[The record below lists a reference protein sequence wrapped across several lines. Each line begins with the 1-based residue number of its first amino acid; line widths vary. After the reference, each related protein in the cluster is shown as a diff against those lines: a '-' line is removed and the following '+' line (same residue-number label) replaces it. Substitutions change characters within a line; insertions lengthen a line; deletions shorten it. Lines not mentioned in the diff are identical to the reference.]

1 MSKKP
6 DHGEKHRKE
15 HPTENKRRGNPANL
29 RPPWKKGQSGNP
41 GGRPKG
47 SVNLT
52 NRLRAAL
59 SKNDGQLADIVV
71 KKLIHEAA
79 KGKFNHLHEIFD
91 RIDGKVTQRIE
102 IEATIEETKREFI
115 QAAERVLDERS
126 YSALLSELARVSAAR
141 AIAAEGVVH

>member
-1 MSKKP
+1 MPKDSKP
-6 DHGEKHRKE
+6 EKQAKKLAKGASPRSGFVPPKE
-15 HPTENKRRGNPANL
+15 HR
-29 RPPWKKGQSGNP
+29 WKKGQSGNP

-141 AIAAEGVVH
+141 AIEAEGVVH

>member
-1 MSKKP
+1 MPKDSKP
-6 DHGEKHRKE
+6 EKQAKQHAKGASPRS
-15 HPTENKRRGNPANL
+15 GMV
-29 RPPWKKGQSGNP
+29 PPIDSRWKKGQSGNP

-59 SKNDGQLADIVV
+59 SRNDGQLADLVV

-102 IEATIEETKREFI
+102 IEATIEETQRQFMA
-115 QAAERVLDERS
+115 AAERVLDDKS
-126 YSALLSELARVSAAR
+126 YAALLSELARSGSKQALEVKSNM
-141 AIAAEGVVH
+141 H